1 MTPELYAAGL
11 SLLAGWIWWVD
22 RKVSAHEEVI
32 KRLDQLAQ
40 IMLEDRLAQNQSGR
54 HA

>member
-1 MTPELYAAGL
+1 MSQELLITGL
-11 SLLAGWIWWVD
+11 PLLAGWIWWVD

-32 KRLDQLAQ
+32 KRMDKLAQ
-40 IMLEDRLAQNQSGR
+40 IMLEDRLAQGQNRS